1 MSRHQIEKYR
11 GWNLGGNCFV
21 RTTSIQIQNL
31 LIAIIA
37 DKEANVNQNKN
48 ERSSVEHCKGNSY
61 DKENH

>member
-1 MSRHQIEKYR
+1 M
-11 GWNLGGNCFV
+11 
-21 RTTSIQIQNL
+21 RTKSIQIQNL

-48 ERSSVEHCKGNSY
+48 ERSSVEHCNGDSH